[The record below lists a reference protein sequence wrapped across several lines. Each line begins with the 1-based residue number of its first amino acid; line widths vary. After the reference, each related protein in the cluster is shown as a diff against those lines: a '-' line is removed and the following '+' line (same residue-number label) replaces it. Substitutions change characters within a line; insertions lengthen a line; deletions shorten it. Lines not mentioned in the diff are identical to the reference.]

1 MSDQAT
7 WMAVAV
13 TDDIEEDD
21 VIEVTVDGRP
31 IAVYRTR
38 AGYFASD
45 GICTHE
51 HSRLCEGFVFDN
63 VIECGKHQGRFDVRT
78 GAPKGAPVHVPLKT
92 YPVRVVDGKIEIH
105 VGGTAGDG
113 AP

>member
-1 MSDQAT
+1 MTGSSSGVGS
-7 WMAVAV
+7 WVAVAS
-13 TDDIEEDD
+13 TADLDEDD
-21 VIEVTVDGRP
+21 VIEVIVGGRP
-31 IAVYRTR
+31 LAIYHTK

-63 VIECGKHQGRFDVRT
+63 IIECGKHQGRFDLRT

-92 YPVRVVDGKIEIH
+92 YPVRVVEDKIETLISDDP
-105 VGGTAGDG
+105 A
-113 AP
+113 